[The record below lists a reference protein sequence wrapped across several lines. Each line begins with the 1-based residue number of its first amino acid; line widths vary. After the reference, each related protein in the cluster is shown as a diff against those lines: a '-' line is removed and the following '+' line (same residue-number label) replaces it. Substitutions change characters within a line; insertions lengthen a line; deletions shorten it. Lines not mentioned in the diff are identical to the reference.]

1 MKPLASLCGGRPN
14 LQSQRDDVQLGAL
27 THVVEVIRNERHNN
41 FRIQHNT
48 VSRHVERIALT
59 YEEEPYR
66 DLLQYLLCVIDKLG
80 GGDGDLS
87 QLLDGT
93 ARLYDERHFHIL
105 RHPSWVRTIRRLGYE
120 YLALGQY
127 DHEDGGRVSLRVP
140 LHHLTCY
147 LRWGGAATAMV
158 CHDVGCP
165 HRHCVSPGCLRWG
178 DLHENVQ
185 DRVGRGIYLS
195 AVLGR
200 QARAVAYTSE
210 LSWPCLALVG
220 GGWVVKCAK
229 RLSLAPCIDIM
240 CV

>member
-1 MKPLASLCGGRPN
+1 M
-14 LQSQRDDVQLGAL
+14 
-27 THVVEVIRNERHNN
+27 
-41 FRIQHNT
+41 
-48 VSRHVERIALT
+48 
-59 YEEEPYR
+59 
-66 DLLQYLLCVIDKLG
+66 IDKLG
-80 GGDGDLS
+80 GGDGDVS
-87 QLLDGT
+87 RLLDGT
-93 ARLYDERHFHIL
+93 ARLYDEGHFHIL
-105 RHPSWVRTIRRLGYE
+105 RHPSWVKTIRSLGYE

-147 LRWGGAATAMV
+147 LRWGGPGGRMV

-165 HRHCVSPGCLRWG
+165 HRHCLSPACLRWG

-185 DRVGRGIYLS
+185 DRVGRGIYLC

-200 QARAVAYTSE
+200 RGEAVAYTSE
-210 LSWPCLALVG
+210 LSWPCFAFVG

-229 RLSLAPCIDIM
+229 GLSLAQWLDIM